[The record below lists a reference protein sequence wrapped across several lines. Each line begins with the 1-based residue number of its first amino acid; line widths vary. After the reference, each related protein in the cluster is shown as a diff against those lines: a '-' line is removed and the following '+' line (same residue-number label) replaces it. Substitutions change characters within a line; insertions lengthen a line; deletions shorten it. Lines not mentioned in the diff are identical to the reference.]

1 MRNQSKRQ
9 MEKHILISALIRL
22 TAPVAMAGE
31 GRADVAVSRNGD
43 VVPVSRYEITQV
55 HHRMKS
61 LMH

>member
-1 MRNQSKRQ
+1 

-43 VVPVSRYEITQV
+43 VVPVSRYEITLV